1 MRSPNISYLPAVDH
15 LRGVAALWIVAYH
28 GQQLVGSMLA
38 HGRLFV
44 AADWIRSTN
53 PLAALL
59 YEGHTAVA
67 LFMTLS
73 GFIFTYGA
81 YGHAIDYRA
90 FVTNR
95 LLRIYPLFMVVLL
108 AGFAIYPA
116 RFDAGRFVSTV
127 LLMANVSN
135 VDIGPLSGMFWA
147 VSVEFQFYLL
157 FPALLA
163 FLSPRPWRH
172 ALQIVALAL
181 ALRLLGVLLGGSPR
195 DLSYFHLLGRID
207 QFVAGM
213 LGAIWL
219 RRRQG
224 VPVPSAT
231 SVAAAAA
238 VVALLYGFH
247 QFGGWPVD
255 APWKIVWP
263 LVEGLAWA
271 ACLATYVGAVD
282 PWPRVASR
290 ALAAIGQI
298 SYSVYLFHF
307 AIVLIVAER
316 GFVLTPFGRPGP
328 DALVTTWAIIV
339 PCTMLL
345 ATLSFHTVERPF
357 LALRRKYLRD

>member
-163 FLSPRPWRH
+163 CSAHARGATHCKSWRWPWHCGCWACCSGEARGTCRISTCSA
-172 ALQIVALAL
+172 AL
-181 ALRLLGVLLGGSPR
+181 
-195 DLSYFHLLGRID
+195 
-207 QFVAGM
+207 
-213 LGAIWL
+213 
-219 RRRQG
+219 
-224 VPVPSAT
+224 T
-231 SVAAAAA
+231 S
-238 VVALLYGFH
+238 
-247 QFGGWPVD
+247 
-255 APWKIVWP
+255 
-263 LVEGLAWA
+263 
-271 ACLATYVGAVD
+271 
-282 PWPRVASR
+282 S
-290 ALAAIGQI
+290 
-298 SYSVYLFHF
+298 
-307 AIVLIVAER
+307 
-316 GFVLTPFGRPGP
+316 
-328 DALVTTWAIIV
+328 
-339 PCTMLL
+339 
-345 ATLSFHTVERPF
+345 
-357 LALRRKYLRD
+357 